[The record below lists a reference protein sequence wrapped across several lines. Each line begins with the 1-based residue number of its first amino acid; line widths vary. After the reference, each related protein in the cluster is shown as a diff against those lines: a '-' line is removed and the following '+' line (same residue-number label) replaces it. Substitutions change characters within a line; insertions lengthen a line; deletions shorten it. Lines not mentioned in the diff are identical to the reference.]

1 MSDSETGSTAPRIRS
16 FVRRE
21 GRLTPGQARA
31 LDRLWP
37 AYGLEFTAQPI
48 DPEAVFGRAAPLTL
62 EIGSGNGEALAAAAA
77 TQPERDFIGVE
88 VYRPGVGRLLSEI
101 DARGLGNVRVVS
113 HDAVEVLESM
123 LPVRCL
129 DQVLIY
135 FPDPWPKKRH
145 HKRRLVRASFL
156 PTLARALKPG
166 GRLELATD
174 WDEYAQEMLELLS
187 AAPEFTNTAGSG
199 GFAERPPYRPQ
210 TRFERRGKKLGHGVW
225 DIIFSRR

>member
-1 MSDSETGSTAPRIRS
+1 MTGSESRSTAPRIRS

-21 GRLTPGQARA
+21 GRLTAGQARA

-37 AYGLEFTAQPI
+37 QYGLNFTSQPV
-48 DPEAVFGRAAPLTL
+48 DPEAVFRRHAPLTL

-77 TQPERDFIGVE
+77 EQPDRDFLGVE
-88 VYRPGVGRLLSEI
+88 VYRPGVGRLLGEI
-101 DARGLGNVRVVS
+101 ETRGLENVRVIS

-123 LPVRCL
+123 LPSASL

-145 HKRRLVRASFL
+145 HKRRLVRPDFL

-174 WDEYAQEMLELLS
+174 WEDYAQQMLEVLS
-187 AAPEFTNTAGSG
+187 AAPDFSNLASSGS
-199 GFAERPPYRPQ
+199 FAERPPYRPQ
-210 TRFERRGKKLGHGVW
+210 TRFERRGMKLGHGVW
-225 DIIFSRR
+225 DVIFRRN